1 MWKYEVLEGLM
12 RNFESRVVGYG
23 GLTCG
28 NVPVEVDGNAEY
40 KDGEGADGI
49 RHYQAEHHQ

>member
-1 MWKYEVLEGLM
+1 M